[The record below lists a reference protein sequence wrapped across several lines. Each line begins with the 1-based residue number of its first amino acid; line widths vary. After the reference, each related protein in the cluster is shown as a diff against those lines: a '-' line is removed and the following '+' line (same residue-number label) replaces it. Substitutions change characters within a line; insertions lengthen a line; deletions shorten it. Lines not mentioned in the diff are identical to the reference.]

1 MAWTIGTAQGTNPT
15 TYPASNGTT
24 TLSVVVTAATIN
36 LIPKVELD
44 TYCQARALLA
54 TSDSTGATNVV
65 TPLATGTAGP
75 PDTRNWAQKWLDG
88 IILS

>member
-44 TYCQARALLA
+44 TYCQARASLA
-54 TSDSTGATNVV
+54 NDDGAMATTLVTPIATGAS
-65 TPLATGTAGP
+65 GP
-75 PDTRNWAQKWLDG
+75 PDTRNWAKKWLDG